1 MTQLTPA
8 EAVERLKEGNKR
20 FTGGVK
26 SVESLLAYSKMA
38 ELAEKGQTPFAIV
51 LTCSDSR
58 SPVEM
63 IFDEGLG
70 DLFVVRVAG
79 NVVAPSLI
87 ASMEFA
93 VANFHSAIIVV
104 LGHTKCGAVDA
115 CVKHVENPAEEL
127 PSPHLEELIGRIR
140 PAVEKTLTRTKANH
154 SETVENAII
163 ENILRSR
170 SLILAQ
176 SQIVRD
182 AVARK
187 ELLVEPALL
196 DIHTGTVK
204 FLS

>member
-1 MTQLTPA
+1 MSPESA
-8 EAVERLKEGNKR
+8 IERLKEGNKR
-20 FTGGVK
+20 FTSGLK
-26 SVESLLAYSKMA
+26 SVDSLLAYSKMA
-38 ELAEKGQTPFAIV
+38 ELAEKGQKPFAIV

-58 SPVEM
+58 SPVEL

-79 NVVAPSLI
+79 NVVAPSLL

-93 VANFHSAIIVV
+93 VANFHSSVILV

-115 CVKHVENPAEEL
+115 CVKHVENPAQEL

-140 PAVEKTLTRTKANH
+140 PAVEKTLIRVKTNH
-154 SETVENAII
+154 KEKVDTAIMENV
-163 ENILRSR
+163 LRSR

-176 SQIVRD
+176 SQIIRD
-182 AVARK
+182 AVAQK
-187 ELLVEPALL
+187 QLLVEPALL
-196 DIHTGTVK
+196 DIHSGIVQ